1 MTKVKRIED
10 SEFVAQPV
18 AQPVAQTIPTQSH
31 LPISDADIIW
41 DTVKNIEIHLFSL
54 PKQYLH
60 LHATPVTVDPSKLY
74 VTLKASAALPAIEEY
89 VAPFGFTISQVD
101 KFVVIERKK

>member
-1 MTKVKRIED
+1 MTKIKRIED
-10 SEFVAQPV
+10 SETVVQP
-18 AQPVAQTIPTQSH
+18 ASQPTFAQSH
-31 LPISDADIIW
+31 SRSEADVIW
-41 DTVKNIEIHLFSL
+41 DTIKNIEIHLFSL
-54 PKQYLH
+54 PKQFVH
-60 LHATPVTVDPSKLY
+60 THATPVTVDPSKLY